1 MTSDHATASQ
11 SAMGLYRVEVS
22 QSSDTGKLKLAGGV
36 SGTMK
41 ESAPARSATAM
52 SARPPSR
59 RWG

>member
-1 MTSDHATASQ
+1 
-11 SAMGLYRVEVS
+11 MGLYRVEVS

-36 SGTMK
+36 SGMMK
-41 ESAPARSATAM
+41 ESAPAPSAPAM